1 LPDRNHQEHYGM
13 HQGNDGAFAVS
24 ENGKSAHACPHYNG
38 SSGPEAVT
46 QITRISGYIG
56 QQVRVARAPS
66 PAAFD
71 LPLSHGDA
79 FDSRLVV
86 GDNGGNP

>member
-1 LPDRNHQEHYGM
+1 L
-13 HQGNDGAFAVS
+13 
-24 ENGKSAHACPHYNG
+24 
-38 SSGPEAVT
+38 
-46 QITRISGYIG
+46 
-56 QQVRVARAPS
+56 ARAPS